1 MTRTRALVVG
11 SIAYDVIFDI
21 HGKIKDS
28 IAIENG
34 QAGKQNLMFTAKVK
48 QQHYGGAG
56 ANIAYGL
63 GLLGVKPIL
72 FSSVGKDFKPDFH
85 KHLKSHG
92 VDVRVHIEK
101 KNWTATFYG
110 MSDDAREQ
118 IGVWQPNA
126 HDMLDAI
133 SITETLDKKTLKN
146 VSVALFHGKPSI
158 PLKHMRDVRK
168 LLGKNVTIIFD
179 PGQNMALY
187 DRDTFEKCLSFS
199 DIFIANDL
207 ELRQAIALLRRT
219 KEEIFTLG
227 PRAIIETKG
236 EDGSIL
242 YEKEKTTVIPA
253 RKPVRVVE
261 TTGAGDAYRAG
272 LMYGLLEGLD
282 LAGACRIGSFLGS
295 KNVETLGGQA
305 YTVNNKE
312 LKVYNCI

>member
-28 IAIENG
+28 ISIENG
-34 QAGKQNLMFTAKVK
+34 KAGKQNLMFSAKVK

-92 VDVRVHIEK
+92 VDVRVRIEK

-110 MSDDAREQ
+110 MSDDVREQ

-133 SITETLDKKTLKN
+133 SITDTLDKKTLKN
-146 VSVALFHGKPSI
+146 VSVAIFHGKPSI
-158 PLKHMRDVRK
+158 PLKHMRDIRK

-187 DRDTFEKCLSFS
+187 NKDTFEKCLSFA
-199 DIFIANDL
+199 DIFIANDI
-207 ELRQAIALLRRT
+207 ELRQALALVNCS
-219 KEEIFTLG
+219 KETLFEFG
-227 PRAIIETKG
+227 VKAIIETKG
-236 EDGSIL
+236 EDGSVIH
-242 YEKEKTTVIPA
+242 EEGKTTPIPP
-253 RKPVRVVE
+253 RKAKRVVE

-305 YTVNNKE
+305 YTVSRKE
-312 LKVYNCI
+312 VL